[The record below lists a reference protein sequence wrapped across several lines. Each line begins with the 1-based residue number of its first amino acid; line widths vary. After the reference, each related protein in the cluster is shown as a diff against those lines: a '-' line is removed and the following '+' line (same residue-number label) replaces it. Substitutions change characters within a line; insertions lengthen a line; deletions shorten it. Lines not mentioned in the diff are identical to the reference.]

1 MEAQMGESPAPMEG
15 TLLVSTLLEQDREA
29 SPLAVFLWENK
40 SSDMLSQ
47 ASEFSQN
54 CVESEFY
61 FPSSMISFDNEPEIL
76 VAPIWPSLN
85 MVHEIYYTRIRLGS
99 PPKEFHVQI
108 DTGSDVLWVSCISCK
123 GCPTLGGIDQEKHNG
138 VGANTINSRICD
150 VYSRAASKEHMMY
163 LVNCHIAAHLGFF
176 NYQIPT
182 SYFALEN
189 KCDLKGKGCAQF
201 VQLTVFYAF
210 TWKDDI
216 FPQSGV

>member
-1 MEAQMGESPAPMEG
+1 MGQSPAPMEG

-85 MVHEIYYTRIRLGS
+85 MVHECVYLFAYY
-99 PPKEFHVQI
+99 
-108 DTGSDVLWVSCISCK
+108 
-123 GCPTLGGIDQEKHNG
+123 
-138 VGANTINSRICD
+138 
-150 VYSRAASKEHMMY
+150 
-163 LVNCHIAAHLGFF
+163 
-176 NYQIPT
+176 
-182 SYFALEN
+182 
-189 KCDLKGKGCAQF
+189 
-201 VQLTVFYAF
+201 
-210 TWKDDI
+210 
-216 FPQSGV
+216 